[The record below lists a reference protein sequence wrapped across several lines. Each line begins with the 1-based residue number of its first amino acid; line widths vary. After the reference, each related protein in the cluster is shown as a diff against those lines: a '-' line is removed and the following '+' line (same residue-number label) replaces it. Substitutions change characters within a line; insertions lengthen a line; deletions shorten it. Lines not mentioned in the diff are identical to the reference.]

1 MWVITIYFFRLTNQ
15 LGDNNMEMVR
25 EIFKKMNEEYTGVM
39 RRFNSRGAVSMWDR
53 SKPSVWLTAWTL
65 QIFRDVAFQVQM
77 SWDYSVFDALFR
89 IGRTSSTSIQTL
101 SATPRCGYSTTSRLM
116 APLLRLANQI
126 LTVLVINDDG

>member
-1 MWVITIYFFRLTNQ
+1 MDDICYNYPFNLFRLTNQ

-65 QIFRDVAFQVQM
+65 QIFRDVAFQVQ
-77 SWDYSVFDALFR
+77 
-89 IGRTSSTSIQTL
+89 TS
-101 SATPRCGYSTTSRLM
+101 
-116 APLLRLANQI
+116 
-126 LTVLVINDDG
+126 

>member
-1 MWVITIYFFRLTNQ
+1 MWQLLLHLLRLTNQ

-65 QIFRDVAFQVQM
+65 QIFRDVAFQVQIFGENAL
-77 SWDYSVFDALFR
+77 FDAFFR
-89 IGRTSSTSIQTL
+89 IGRISSTSTQT
-101 SATPRCGYSTTSRLM
+101 SSGTPQCGCLTTSRLT
-116 APLLRLANQI
+116 AHLLRFA
-126 LTVLVINDDG
+126 T

>member
-1 MWVITIYFFRLTNQ
+1 MFPTGHGRHGKGTQYHAFNLAANCWQLHYLRFFLSSDKKSVDDICYNYPFNLFRLTNQ

-65 QIFRDVAFQVQM
+65 QIFRDVAFQVQK
-77 SWDYSVFDALFR
+77 S
-89 IGRTSSTSIQTL
+89 
-101 SATPRCGYSTTSRLM
+101 
-116 APLLRLANQI
+116 
-126 LTVLVINDDG
+126 